1 MLSSKSPID
10 KVNYRV
16 ATLLKTLLDTLDVA
30 LNYVNIFSVNFLNY
44 FTSMQSGLFVH
55 AMFFLRIYY

>member
-16 ATLLKTLLDTLDVA
+16 ATLLKTLLDTLDIA
-30 LNYVNIFSVNFLNY
+30 LNYVNIFSVISKLFY
-44 FTSMQSGLFVH
+44 FNAIWPVRTYYL
-55 AMFFLRIYY
+55 LKRIYYP